1 MSINPQDGS
10 RPTVVLV
17 HGAFADGS
25 SWNNVIERL
34 QAEGV
39 QVTAPANPLRGISID
54 SAYIA
59 SYLDQIPGP
68 VLAVG
73 HSYGGAVIT
82 NAATNANN
90 EEAESMNV
98 ETSTGAPPGLQAR
111 GQDAAMQSETATS
124 ADWPTS
130 AEREGLTAPDVLF
143 LALAALLAL
152 IGLGSMMLVLAII

>member
-1 MSINPQDGS
+1 VGGRSTPVNRRNEVG
-10 RPTVVLV
+10 
-17 HGAFADGS
+17 
-25 SWNNVIERL
+25 ERKYD
-34 QAEGV
+34 E
-39 QVTAPANPLRGISID
+39 PRD
-54 SAYIA
+54 
-59 SYLDQIPGP
+59 
-68 VLAVG
+68 
-73 HSYGGAVIT
+73 
-82 NAATNANN
+82 N

-143 LALAALLAL
+143 LALVALLTL